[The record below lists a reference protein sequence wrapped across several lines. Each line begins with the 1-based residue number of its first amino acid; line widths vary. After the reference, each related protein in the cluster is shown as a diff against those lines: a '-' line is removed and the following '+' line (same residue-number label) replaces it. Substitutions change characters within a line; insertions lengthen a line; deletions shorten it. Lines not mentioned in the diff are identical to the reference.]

1 MKITNTIILALSLTF
16 GMYSCK
22 EEGCID
28 PQAENYDSNAEKD
41 DNSCT
46 YLSDKLVG
54 TYTVSQDCAYSG
66 SDNYSMT
73 VIEGGNKS
81 EIILQN
87 LNNSV
92 DVKATISGTNFTFK
106 EDKAGITYEG
116 SGYMNGS
123 NGMTINMEIC
133 ETYYYPCS
141 DPDACSLSCT
151 K

>member
-1 MKITNTIILALSLTF
+1 
-16 GMYSCK
+16 
-22 EEGCID
+22 
-28 PQAENYDSNAEKD
+28 
-41 DNSCT
+41 
-46 YLSDKLVG
+46 
-54 TYTVSQDCAYSG
+54 
-66 SDNYSMT
+66 MT

-123 NGMTINMEIC
+123 NGMTINLEIC